1 MKYWIPLKR
10 GFISQLQHE
19 YANKLWWFH
28 TLVEPVFIAFVS
40 VMLYQFTGASPQDY
54 TKYVI
59 FGSGFMGVWLMV
71 MSFGGMSIAAER
83 LQGTL
88 ELLFLTPVS
97 LFSFTFG
104 KILSSAVSGMLSLVA
119 VFFVG
124 KFILDLPLHVEDPL
138 LFCVTVLLAV
148 FTLATFGLVLA
159 SVYMLTRRVQ
169 YFMNLFQ
176 SMIYVLTGVFFP
188 ITLLPL
194 WVRPFSYALSLT
206 WALDAIRITV
216 AEHAWKSS
224 AYWLDIGMVV
234 ILTGIYI
241 FIAVLL
247 YQYVRK
253 TAVRDGKLS
262 LF

>member
-1 MKYWIPLKR
+1 MNYWISVKR

-19 YANKLWWFH
+19 YASKLWWFH

-40 VMLYQFTGASPQDY
+40 VMLYQFTGADPEDY

-71 MSFGGMSIAAER
+71 MSFGGMSITAER

-104 KILSSAVSGMLSLVA
+104 KILSSAVSGMFSLVA

-124 KFILDLPLHVEDPL
+124 AFILQLPLTIKSPF
-138 LFCVTVLLAV
+138 LFCVSVVLTV
-148 FTLATFGLVLA
+148 FTLASFGLILA

-188 ITLLPL
+188 ISLLPV
-194 WVRPFSYALSLT
+194 WVRPFSYVLSLT
-206 WALDAIRITV
+206 WSLDAIRITV
-216 AEHAWKSS
+216 AEDAWTSS
-224 AYWLDIGMVV
+224 MFWVDITV
-234 ILTGIYI
+234 
-241 FIAVLL
+241 VLL
-247 YQYVRK
+247 LTAVYLVAAVVLYWYVRK

-262 LF
+262 MF

>member
-1 MKYWIPLKR
+1 MNYWISVKR

-19 YANKLWWFH
+19 YASKLWWFH

-40 VMLYQFTGASPQDY
+40 VMLYQFTGADPEDY

-71 MSFGGMSIAAER
+71 MSFGGMSITAER

-104 KILSSAVSGMLSLVA
+104 KILSSAVSGMFSLVA

-124 KFILDLPLHVEDPL
+124 AFILHLPLTIESPF
-138 LFCVTVLLAV
+138 LFCVSVVLTV
-148 FTLATFGLVLA
+148 FTLASFGLILA

-188 ITLLPL
+188 ISLLPM
-194 WVRPFSYALSLT
+194 WVRPFSYVLSLT
-206 WALDAIRITV
+206 WSLDAIRITV
-216 AEHAWKSS
+216 AENAWKSQVF
-224 AYWLDIGMVV
+224 WVD
-234 ILTGIYI
+234 
-241 FIAVLL
+241 IAVVLL
-247 YQYVRK
+247 LTAVYLVAAVFLYWYVRK

-262 LF
+262 MF

>member
-1 MKYWIPLKR
+1 MNYWIPLKC

-19 YANKLWWFH
+19 YANVLWWFH

-40 VMLYQFTGASPQDY
+40 VMLYQFTGTSPHDY

-104 KILSSAVSGMLSLVA
+104 KVLSSAVSGMLSLLA

-124 KFILDLPLHVEDPL
+124 KFILNLPLHVETPL
-138 LFCVTVLLAV
+138 LFCATVILAV

-159 SVYMLTRRVQ
+159 SIYMLTRRVQ

-188 ITLLPL
+188 IFLLPV
-194 WVRPFSYALSLT
+194 WVRPFSYMLSLT

-216 AEHAWKSS
+216 AENAWKSA
-224 AYWLDIGMVV
+224 AYWMDITIVV
-234 ILTGIYI
+234 VLTATYLV
-241 FIAVLL
+241 IAVLL
-247 YQYVRK
+247 FQYVRK
-253 TAVRDGKLS
+253 MAVRDGKLS

>member
-1 MKYWIPLKR
+1 MHWISLRR

-19 YANKLWWFH
+19 YANMLWWVH

-40 VMLYQFTGASPQDY
+40 VMLYQFTGASPSDY

-71 MSFGGMSIAAER
+71 MSFGGMSITAER

-124 KFILDLPLHVEDPL
+124 KFLLNLPLHIESPV
-138 LFCVTVLLAV
+138 LFCATVVLTVVTLAV
-148 FTLATFGLVLA
+148 FGLILA
-159 SVYMLTRRVQ
+159 SVYMLTRRVR

-188 ITLLPL
+188 ISLLPF
-194 WVRPFSYALSLT
+194 WVRPFSYSLSLT
-206 WALDAIRITV
+206 WALDAVRVTV
-216 AEHAWKSS
+216 AENAWTSH
-224 AYWLDIGMVV
+224 AYWLDIAVV
-234 ILTGIYI
+234 LVLTGAYLL
-241 FIAVLL
+241 IAVFL
-247 YQYVRK
+247 YRYVRK